1 MSYSYLDYDE
11 EELPGF
17 EIEGEEWDTLI
28 LMEGSKILKDV
39 TWDETWG
46 DILTIKI
53 CRTLD
58 DGGSPNSDWY
68 IQQVLNTFDEEVEL
82 PNDVL
87 SIVENYLINERN

>member
-11 EELPGF
+11 EELPSF

-53 CRTLD
+53 SRTLD
-58 DGGSPNSDWY
+58 DDGSPNSDWY
-68 IQQVLNTFDEEVEL
+68 IEQVFNTFDEEVEL
-82 PNDVL
+82 PSDVL